1 MNIISRLKFISSHP
15 LNEKNKTKSIIRFL
29 KWQLNTKLNPFPIVY
44 PYTEKAKLI
53 IQKGMTGA
61 TGNLYCGL
69 HEYHDMAFLL
79 HLLRAEDLFIDIG
92 ANIGSYTVLASAH
105 VGAETFSFEPVPSTF
120 SHLINNISINQ
131 LMDKVKPF
139 NIGLGSQKSMIKF
152 TSTLDTM
159 NHVASQDEVNTIN
172 VSIEVLDDI
181 LQDTK
186 SPILLKIDVEGF
198 ETEVMKG
205 ASKTLAKSDLKAI
218 IIELNGSGARYNYD
232 EREIHK
238 TLINLDFKPFIY
250 NPKER
255 KLTEVEKFGAHNTI
269 YIRDLDFVKQR
280 LMTAAKIK
288 ILNNEL

>member
-1 MNIISRLKFISSHP
+1 MNIISLLKFISSHP

-131 LMDKVKPF
+131 IMDKVRPF

-159 NHVASQDEVNTIN
+159 NHVASQDEVGTIN
-172 VSIEVLDDI
+172 VSIELLDDI

-198 ETEVMKG
+198 ETEVIKG
-205 ASKTLAKSDLKAI
+205 ASKTLAKSGLKAI
-218 IIELNGSGARYNYD
+218 IIELNGSGARYGYD
-232 EREIHK
+232 EREIHN
-238 TLINLDFKPFIY
+238 TLINFDFKPFIY
-250 NPKER
+250 NPKAR
-255 KLTEVEKFGAHNTI
+255 KLTEVEKFGTHNTI